1 MAETPK
7 YGRVVLKLSGAAFA
21 GEGGAALEPSRVS
34 FVAREAADARAAG
47 AQLAVVVGGGNV
59 VRGRDAAALGWPQAS
74 VDYMGMLGTVV
85 NALALKEGLAQLG
98 EAAAVLAAFDV
109 GECCERYR
117 RGRALELLAAGAT
130 VVFAGGTGR
139 PFFTTDTAAALRACE
154 IGADAV
160 LKATDVAGVYD
171 RDPDVDADA
180 RLFEALTYDD
190 VIARQLGVMD
200 AAAAALCRDHG
211 IPLVVFYLY
220 EAGNIGKIIRGKRIG
235 TRVE

>member
-1 MAETPK
+1 MAEAPGFK
-7 YGRVVLKLSGAAFA
+7 RVVLKLSGAAFA
-21 GEGGAALEPSRVS
+21 GEGGAAVEPSRVS
-34 FVAREAADARAAG
+34 FVAREVADARAAG

-59 VRGRDAAALGWPQAS
+59 VRGRDAAALGWPHAS

-85 NALALKEGLAQLG
+85 NALALKESLVQLG
-98 EAAAVLAAFDV
+98 EAVAVLASFDV

-117 RGRALELLAAGAT
+117 RDRAWELLAEGT
-130 VVFAGGTGR
+130 TLVFAGGTGR

-154 IGADAV
+154 IEADGV
-160 LKATDVAGVYD
+160 LKATDVAGVFD
-171 RDPDVDADA
+171 RDPDADGDAQ
-180 RLFEALTYDD
+180 LLESLTFDD
-190 VIARQLGVMD
+190 VIARKLGIVD

-220 EAGNIGKIIRGKRIG
+220 EAGNIGKIVRGERIG